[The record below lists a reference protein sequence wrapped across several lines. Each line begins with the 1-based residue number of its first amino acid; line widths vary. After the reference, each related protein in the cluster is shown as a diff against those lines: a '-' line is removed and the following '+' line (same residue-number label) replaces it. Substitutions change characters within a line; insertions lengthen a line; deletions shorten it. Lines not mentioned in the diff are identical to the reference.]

1 MKNTTIL
8 TFVIVASAIS
18 ASADIGLVAGANGV
32 KADVGVASVN
42 QPAPGLKLGPTANS
56 NALFDISLK
65 NGIAVTLPF
74 VSLNIPLFSAKV
86 GTKDLGVAVGQ
97 DNKVNI
103 GEASV
108 SQSLPSAQVGTQAN
122 KSSLFDIRL
131 KDGIGVT
138 LPFVS
143 VDVPYPKVLLKEPV
157 TKK

>member
-8 TFVIVASAIS
+8 TLVVIASTIS
-18 ASADIGLVAGANGV
+18 ASADIGLVVDANGV

-56 NALFDISLK
+56 NTLFDISLK

-74 VSLNIPLFSAKV
+74 VSLNIPLFSAKA

-97 DNKVNI
+97 DNKANV
-103 GEASV
+103 GGASV

-122 KSSLFDIRL
+122 KNSLFDIRL
-131 KDGIGVT
+131 KTGVGVT

-143 VDVPYPKVLLKEPV
+143 VDVPYPKILLKEPAA
-157 TKK
+157 KK